1 MRYLKTSEAATL
13 LNVSP
18 ATLRA
23 WEARFGFPTP
33 QRSAGKQRMY
43 LHAEVVAL
51 RQTLRSGAAT
61 AAAVQ
66 LARET
71 LAPRDRSLM
80 AALSG
85 YDRTR
90 ADGAME
96 TALGSRSLEQA
107 VEGVLLPT
115 LEKIARQRTLESAA
129 WAFAARWGADW
140 LHRAT
145 RLETTRSRAQSIVL
159 GDASRD
165 ELDRDAP
172 HIRALELFSVRAGVH
187 IMSLSIRGIAGL
199 ADALQARRPDL
210 AVIAGAHS
218 DDEAVAAWARTVRA
232 ATGPV
237 PIALYRRR
245 DPLLRMPTTGT
256 TILPTHASQ
265 AHNRLMELAHTTW
278 ATCAPE
284 SPTAMGSI
292 LNEWP
297 RHTAAAP
304 RGPHATGIRL
314 SHSGPFA
321 ADRTLHSTTSGR
333 PSIGPQARMGLGEV
347 V

>member
-1 MRYLKTSEAATL
+1 MRYLKTSEAASL

-33 QRSAGKQRMY
+33 QRSAGNQRLY
-43 LHAEVVAL
+43 LHAEVIAL

-61 AAAVQ
+61 AAAMRV
-66 LARET
+66 ARET
-71 LAPRDRSLM
+71 LAPRDSSLM
-80 AALSG
+80 AALGG

-115 LEKIARQRTLESAA
+115 LEKIACRRTLKSAA
-129 WAFAARWGADW
+129 WAFAAQWGADW

-145 RLETTRSRAQSIVL
+145 RLETTRSRSQSILL

-172 HIRALELFSVRAGVH
+172 HIRALELFSIRAGVN

-210 AVIAGAHS
+210 AVIAGAHG
-218 DDEAVAAWARTVRA
+218 DEEAVAVWARTVRVA
-232 ATGPV
+232 AGPV

-256 TILPTHASQ
+256 TILPTHPSA
-265 AHNRLMELAHTTW
+265 AHRRLMELART
-278 ATCAPE
+278 TCATRAE
-284 SPTAMGSI
+284 AVA
-292 LNEWP
+292 
-297 RHTAAAP
+297 R
-304 RGPHATGIRL
+304 
-314 SHSGPFA
+314 
-321 ADRTLHSTTSGR
+321 
-333 PSIGPQARMGLGEV
+333 PQAPNVAAIVQPTDSRICRDPDNHQAAHARSA
-347 V
+347 